1 MNKDKKP
8 AAHRATIGLRNRIR
22 QLFAKTKDYQKVM
35 DETGCTYWQAYN
47 AVNFRV
53 KLDRSSRADKGLSRA
68 HPEKNKIVMPSKAP
82 DEFKSLE
89 DFLEYKLAFIA
100 NKLGKVSTDVGSE
113 IKIIKEI
120 SSIKKDLDARRLE
133 SWIKRPEAILIIRIM
148 KRLNPKLTEDEIQ
161 KIYREEYEKVQRD
174 LA

>member
-1 MNKDKKP
+1 MSKQKP
-8 AAHRATIGLRNRIR
+8 ALRATVGLRNRIR
-22 QLFAKTKDYQKVM
+22 QLYAKYKDYQKVM

-53 KLDRSSRADKGLSRA
+53 KLDRSPRADKGLSRA
-68 HPEKNKIVMPSKAP
+68 NPEKNKIVIPSKAP
-82 DEFKSLE
+82 HEFKSLE
-89 DFLEYKLAFIA
+89 DFLEYKLAFCA
-100 NKLGKVSTDVGSE
+100 NKLGKTSSDVTTE

-120 SSIKKDLDARRLE
+120 ASIKKDLDARRLE

-148 KRLNPKLTEDEIQ
+148 KRLNPKLGEEEIQ